1 MSKWTFRSLIL
12 LVMLIIGG
20 IFYTVMTLTPLV
32 QIVNELGSHTDTL
45 SGILSGYAFTVAGF
59 LATISTFLFTLHD
72 KPFFQFF
79 KSSKSRSFGTLM
91 FIHLVSL
98 VTLGMVFICSLLIVA
113 YKCLIGLTLALT
125 LTSLFQLLLITFISY
140 NLTHRANSSQSTTH

>member
-1 MSKWTFRSLIL
+1 
-12 LVMLIIGG
+12 
-20 IFYTVMTLTPLV
+20 MTLTPLAR
-32 QIVNELGSHTDTL
+32 IVSQLSPHADTL

-79 KSSKSRSFGTLM
+79 KSCKSRSFGTLM

-113 YKCLIGLTLALT
+113 YDCLIGLTLALT
-125 LTSLFQLLLITFISY
+125 LTSLFQLLFITFISY
-140 NLTHRANSSQSTTH
+140 NLTERANSGTSAGS